1 LGTFLGYHVTVCDAR
16 AVFATPAHALPR
28 KRLSA
33 ATAYCAF
40 QAGSKSPMVVRVNYA
55 LHALMTLAMIAMLF
69 HGWDW
74 PLLPQ
79 LLAFALAAW
88 WFTVQ
93 ASSTLAQHAIHR
105 GGHPRGKSLHDA
117 FVMAAMGVMLAAP
130 QFAGTH
136 AADVAQVCPVALPT
150 TNDWTGAAS
159 MIAVGHHARAGHA
172 EKARPP
178 CGNQRRAISSRH
190 GQIL

>member
-1 LGTFLGYHVTVCDAR
+1 MSVFFASYAPRPRMLVFGAIDFAAALARLGTFLGYHVTVCDAR

-130 QFAGTH
+130 QFAGT
-136 AADVAQVCPVALPT
+136 PPT
-150 TNDWTGAAS
+150 SHRYAPSPCRQPMTGPA
-159 MIAVGHHARAGHA
+159 
-172 EKARPP
+172 PP
-178 CGNQRRAISSRH
+178 A
-190 GQIL
+190 